1 MLQLIV
7 FKKLRG
13 PFYEEFYQCVTHG
26 SYSERWHEQTYI
38 MMSFVIMFVLPLGV
52 LICTYFSTVFTI
64 ASECSL
70 PLSEPK
76 LSFNFFAFLNQIN
89 VEITDER
96 VFYCEFNF
104 MKFRLV
110 STCVLPFLPRAQNS
124 QKIKFYH
131 IENIIFSM
139 HGTCVNG
146 GGV

>member
-1 MLQLIV
+1 MGLWSKMWNLFMLQLIV

-76 LSFNFFAFLNQIN
+76 LSFDFFTCLNQIN
-89 VEITDER
+89 VKITVER
-96 VFYCEFNF
+96 VFYCKFNF
-104 MKFRLV
+104 TKCCYLASCQFYLRLNPWK
-110 STCVLPFLPRAQNS
+110 SSFT
-124 QKIKFYH
+124 I
-131 IENIIFSM
+131 
-139 HGTCVNG
+139 
-146 GGV
+146 